1 MVKKISLAKLFWIF
15 FKIGLVLF
23 GGGYAMLPFLRT
35 EIVEKEKICSMEDI
49 TNYYAISQ
57 CIPGLVGGNV
67 SMLLG
72 YKARGV
78 AGAFFSVL
86 GVCLPAFLAI
96 ILIFSFLSLITGYS
110 LVNNIFYVLDIAVCV
125 LIFLTVLELLRYSI
139 IDRFSAFIFV
149 VAFVAA
155 FLKISP
161 FVIILLAGV
170 LGIFSCFFNP
180 CTLGCKNNETDLKN
194 KENNDE

>member
-1 MVKKISLAKLFWIF
+1 MAKKISLVKLFWIF

-72 YKARGV
+72 YKARGI
-78 AGAFFSVL
+78 AGAFFSVF

-96 ILIFSFLSLITGYS
+96 VLIFSFLSMITGHS

-125 LIFLTVLELLRYSI
+125 LIFLTVLELLRYSV
-139 IDRFSAFIFV
+139 IDRFSVFIFV
-149 VAFVAA
+149 VALMAA

-161 FVIILLAGV
+161 FVIILIAGMF
-170 LGIFSCFFNP
+170 GIFRCFLNP
-180 CTLGCKNNETDLKN
+180 CDIGCKKKEATISN
-194 KENNDE
+194 KEANDE

>member
-78 AGAFFSVL
+78 SGAFFSVL

-170 LGIFSCFFNP
+170 LGIFSCFLNP

>member
-1 MVKKISLAKLFWIF
+1 MTRKISLLKLFLIF

-23 GGGYAMLPFLRT
+23 GGGYAMLPFLRA
-35 EIVEKEKICSMEDI
+35 EIVEKEKICTMEDI

-57 CIPGLVGGNV
+57 CIPGLVAGNV

-78 AGAFFSVL
+78 AGAFFSVF

-96 ILIFSFLSLITGYS
+96 VLIFTFLSMIMGGTV
-110 LVNNIFYVLDIAVCV
+110 VNNVFYVLDIAVCV
-125 LIFLTVLELLRYSI
+125 LIFLTVLELMRFSI

-149 VAFVAA
+149 VALASA

-161 FVIILLAGV
+161 FIIILVAGMM
-170 LGIFSCFFNP
+170 GIMRCFFNP
-180 CTLGCKNNETDLKN
+180 CDLGCVINS
-194 KENNDE
+194 KEENIE